1 MFLEA
6 SIETSN
12 NKQRISFLESVCLD
26 TPCSEHAGLLDQR
39 VNLSPKTYPRG
50 RHRPICSRG

>member
-6 SIETSN
+6 HIETSN

-26 TPCSEHAGLLDQR
+26 TPCSEHAGLLNQR
-39 VNLSPKTYPRG
+39 VNLGPRTYLPG
-50 RHRPICSRG
+50 RPRPICSRG